1 MLENNF
7 SIFGLVCFLRSGVW
21 TSTVLTAA
29 IGTNWV
35 TTLRISTVHVGDLGS
50 YVTVQLNYHLV
61 SLFASEWIC
70 LFCVLAGEGSL
81 DCFTWRARGPSLWPC
96 ATQTDYLVS
105 YFQLACQVD
114 DNGGRGQPTEEVASP
129 QVSCPVHDPCCGEC
143 STNRCARYLLTQ

>member
-114 DNGGRGQPTEEVASP
+114 DPSNYKASSVSLDQLSRHSNTEILS
-129 QVSCPVHDPCCGEC
+129 
-143 STNRCARYLLTQ
+143 LTGISS